1 MTKFDN
7 VMHNS
12 AAHRIILNV
21 PNTAWNRDGSRKIET
36 HFVYDL
42 ETRGLNATEPIF
54 GACIKM
60 ETGEEWVFSCMRSMR
75 EHFESYAPCVCWAHN
90 GSKFD
95 IFGILGKEECYES
108 KKVLGGTTIYE
119 LELNGVLYR
128 DSSHLLDLPLR
139 KLAKSVEMEK
149 GITPQGFIDGTITHF
164 DQVTEEE
171 KEYCLMDCRIL
182 VVALRRLHQI
192 YASLVSK
199 KPRDIELP
207 LTIASLAYRVWC
219 AVSWPEHWTWT
230 DARKRERGMGIGKK
244 VFNEIFRDAEV
255 GGRVQVFAHPGE
267 TIYGGVHTFDANSL
281 YASQMLNQFPDLTSI
296 SKVGPTFEALKVCLD
311 HPDRVCAALVRV
323 VRPDGVPPMLPGK
336 DGDNRRDWNITEFEG
351 WLCEPE
357 LKLMLEIGYVVEE
370 VKDLISARAIRPFD
384 RFVNVLYD
392 LRMAM
397 KAKGDPAEAIV
408 KRILC
413 SLFGRFGIKE
423 RPMRIEGGEAI
434 KKAQER
440 DDYLERFEKRYHD
453 GLGLQWPY
461 LLDHGSM
468 NRSPASQWFG
478 FSSFILSYGRAELM
492 RGILAAGH
500 DILYV
505 DTDSCHV
512 RVESAERF
520 REAISIGDKLGQWK
534 QETDEPIHAAK
545 YWEPK
550 CYVHFNDEGER
561 TLVKHKGV
569 RVRDDDGEFLPSAGD
584 LTQEQISR
592 TVVTLYEGLRRN
604 LEPGTPLIT
613 AKRSRRF
620 YREET

>member
-12 AAHRIILNV
+12 AAHRIIFNV
-21 PNTAWNRDGSRKIET
+21 PNKSSNRDGTPKVKA

-42 ETRGLNATEPIF
+42 ETRGLNATDPIF

-60 ETGEEWVFSCMRSMR
+60 ETNEEWVFSCMKSMR
-75 EHFESYAPCVCWAHN
+75 KHFEAHTPCVAWAHN

-95 IFGILGKEECYES
+95 IFGLLNKEECYES
-108 KKVLGGTTIYE
+108 KKILGGTVIYE

-128 DSSHLLDLPLR
+128 DSKHLLNLPLS
-139 KLAKSVEMEK
+139 KLAKSVGMEK
-149 GITPQGFIDGTITHF
+149 GITPKGFIDGTITDF
-164 DQVTEEE
+164 EQVTEAEV
-171 KEYCLMDCRIL
+171 EYCLMDVRIL
-182 VVALRRLHQI
+182 AVALKRLHVI
-192 YASLVSK
+192 YASLLSTHTK
-199 KPRDIELP
+199 EIELP

-219 AVSWPEHWTWT
+219 GISWPEHWKWT

-244 VFNEIFRDAEV
+244 VFNEIFREAEV
-255 GGRVQVFAHPGE
+255 GGRVQVFVEPGE
-267 TIYGGVHTFDANSL
+267 MIYGGVHTYDANAL

-296 SKVGPTFEALKVCLD
+296 SKVGPTFEALRVCLD
-311 HPDRVCAALVRV
+311 HPDRVCAAKVRV

-336 DGDNRRDWNITEFEG
+336 DGDNRRDWNITEYEG

-357 LKLMLEIGYVVEE
+357 LKLLLELGYVFEE
-370 VKDLISARAIRPFD
+370 IIDLISARAIRPFD

-397 KAKGDPAEAIV
+397 KAKDDPAEKIV
-408 KRILC
+408 KTIQC

-423 RPMRIEGGEAI
+423 RPRRIEGGEAI

-492 RGILAAGH
+492 RGILAAGD

-505 DTDSCHV
+505 DTDSVHL
-512 RVESAERF
+512 RIESADKF
-520 REAISIGDKLGQWK
+520 TEAISIGNKLGQWK
-534 QETDEPIHAAK
+534 QETDEPIHAAR

-550 CYVHFNDEGER
+550 CYVHYDSEGER

-569 RVRDDDGEFLPSAGD
+569 TTRDDDGEFLPSAGD
-584 LTQEQISR
+584 LTQEQLSR
-592 TVVTLYEGLRRN
+592 TVVSLYEGLRRN
-604 LEPGTPLIT
+604 LEPGTPLVT
-613 AKRSRRF
+613 TKRSRRF
-620 YREET
+620 FRE

>member
-1 MTKFDN
+1 MTRFDN

-12 AAHRIILNV
+12 GIHRVIFNV
-21 PNTAWNRDGSRKIET
+21 PNKAENRDGSPKVEA

-42 ETRGLNATEPIF
+42 ETRGLNATQPIF

-60 ETGEEWVFSCMRSMR
+60 ETGEESVFSCMESMR
-75 EHFESYAPCVCWAHN
+75 HHFEANAPCVAWAHN

-95 IFGILGKEECYES
+95 IFGLLNKEECYES

-128 DSSHLLDLPLR
+128 DSKHLLDLPLS
-139 KLAKSVEMEK
+139 KLAKSVGMEK
-149 GITPQGFIDGTITHF
+149 GITPKGFIDGSITEF
-164 DQVTEEE
+164 SQVTKEEV
-171 KEYCLMDCRIL
+171 EYCLMDVRIL
-182 VVALRRLHQI
+182 AVALKRIKEI
-192 YASLVSK
+192 YASLLSV
-199 KPRDIELP
+199 KPQDIELP

-219 AVSWPEHWTWT
+219 AVSWPEHWKWT

-244 VFNEIFRDAEV
+244 VFNEIFREAEV
-255 GGRVQVFAHPGE
+255 GGRVQVFAEPGE
-267 TIYGGVHTFDANSL
+267 MIYGGVHTYDANSL

-296 SKVGPTFEALKVCLD
+296 SKVGPTFEALRVCIAD
-311 HPDRVCAALVRV
+311 PDRVCAAQVRI
-323 VRPDGVPPMLPGK
+323 VRPEGVPPMLPGK
-336 DGDNRRDWNITEFEG
+336 DGDNRRDWNISEYEG

-357 LKLMLEIGYVVEE
+357 LKLMLEIGYVIEE
-370 VKDLISARAIRPFD
+370 VIDLISARAVRPFD

-392 LRMAM
+392 LRLAM
-397 KAKGDPAEAIV
+397 KKADDPAEIIV

-423 RPMRIEGGEAI
+423 RPSRIEGGDAI

-461 LLDHGSM
+461 LLDYGSM

-492 RGILAAGH
+492 RGILAAG
-500 DILYV
+500 DDVLYV
-505 DTDSCHV
+505 DTDSVHV
-512 RVESAERF
+512 RIESAEKF
-520 REAISIGDKLGQWK
+520 KDAIDIGEKLGQWK
-534 QETDEPIHAAK
+534 QETDEPIHACR

-550 CYVHFNDEGER
+550 CYVHYDSKGER
-561 TLVKHKGV
+561 ILVKHKGV
-569 RVRDDDGEFLPSAGD
+569 VTRDDDGEFFPSAGD
-584 LTQEQISR
+584 LTQEQLSR
-592 TVVTLYEGLRRN
+592 TVVSLYEGLRRN
-604 LEPGTPLIT
+604 LTPGTPLIT
-613 AKRSRRF
+613 TKRSRRF
-620 YREET
+620 YRE

>member
-1 MTKFDN
+1 
-7 VMHNS
+7 
-12 AAHRIILNV
+12 
-21 PNTAWNRDGSRKIET
+21 
-36 HFVYDL
+36 
-42 ETRGLNATEPIF
+42 
-54 GACIKM
+54 
-60 ETGEEWVFSCMRSMR
+60 
-75 EHFESYAPCVCWAHN
+75 
-90 GSKFD
+90 
-95 IFGILGKEECYES
+95 
-108 KKVLGGTTIYE
+108 
-119 LELNGVLYR
+119 
-128 DSSHLLDLPLR
+128 
-139 KLAKSVEMEK
+139 
-149 GITPQGFIDGTITHF
+149 
-164 DQVTEEE
+164 
-171 KEYCLMDCRIL
+171 
-182 VVALRRLHQI
+182 
-192 YASLVSK
+192 
-199 KPRDIELP
+199 
-207 LTIASLAYRVWC
+207 
-219 AVSWPEHWTWT
+219 
-230 DARKRERGMGIGKK
+230 
-244 VFNEIFRDAEV
+244 
-255 GGRVQVFAHPGE
+255 
-267 TIYGGVHTFDANSL
+267 
-281 YASQMLNQFPDLTSI
+281 MLNQFRDPTSI

-397 KAKGDPAEAIV
+397 KAKGDPAEVIV
-408 KRILC
+408 KRIMC

-492 RGILAAGH
+492 RGILAAGD

-512 RVESAERF
+512 RASAAERF
-520 REAISIGDKLGQWK
+520 SDAIPIGRELGEWN
-534 QETDEPIHAAK
+534 QETKHPIHSAT
-545 YWEPK
+545 YWEAK
-550 CYVHFNDEGER
+550 AYVHFDEEGKR
-561 TLVKHKGV
+561 ILVKHKGV
-569 RVRDDDGEFLPSAGD
+569 KVKDDKGEYLPHAGD

-592 TVVTLYEGLRRN
+592 TVVTLYEGLRRGW
-604 LEPGTPLIT
+604 EPGTEMIT
-613 AKRSRRF
+613 AKRSRRV